1 MPTSIIDTHLHLWD
15 PGHLRYSWLDDDPL
29 LNKPYLLDGYRKA
42 TSGLAIEQMVFV
54 QCEVDTAFYRQEVE
68 WVANLAAIDE
78 RIASI
83 VPWAPLELGEGAD
96 EEVAELAD
104 NDLVK
109 GIRRIIQFESDAE
122 FCLRPGFVR
131 GVRNLANH
139 GLHFEVCLKGDE
151 QFANCLDLVEQCP
164 EVRFLLNHIG
174 KPYIKDGIMQPW
186 SDYLRRFASQ
196 PNTWCK
202 VSGLAN
208 EADWTSWT
216 DGDVRPYLA
225 TVFEAFGWERVMFGG
240 DWPVA
245 LHATDYHRW
254 VNTLERQA
262 LALGASPAEL
272 RMLFADNARRFYRL
286 APTSQEVRG
295 DPGTT
300 S

>member
-1 MPTSIIDTHLHLWD
+1 LRWPCWVQRGSQKNSPVASRPLQVTTRRSCRAVTCLLTAEIWRNNRSEIRAMPTSIIDTHLHLWD

-174 KPYIKDGIMQPW
+174 KPYIKD
-186 SDYLRRFASQ
+186 
-196 PNTWCK
+196 
-202 VSGLAN
+202 
-208 EADWTSWT
+208 
-216 DGDVRPYLA
+216 
-225 TVFEAFGWERVMFGG
+225 
-240 DWPVA
+240 
-245 LHATDYHRW
+245 
-254 VNTLERQA
+254 
-262 LALGASPAEL
+262 
-272 RMLFADNARRFYRL
+272 
-286 APTSQEVRG
+286 
-295 DPGTT
+295 
-300 S
+300 